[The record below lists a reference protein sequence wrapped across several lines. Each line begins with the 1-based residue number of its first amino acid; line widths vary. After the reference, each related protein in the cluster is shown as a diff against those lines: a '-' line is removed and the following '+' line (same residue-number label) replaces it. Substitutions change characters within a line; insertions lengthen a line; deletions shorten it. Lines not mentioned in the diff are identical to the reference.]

1 MKNRASNAQWITVR
15 SFGWVLGR
23 PGTPRAR
30 DCAPAWQFLSP
41 GASRD
46 APTARRQ
53 SQDSKIAWPACSPA
67 PWASLDAPGLAVPRP
82 GHPWTPRDS
91 TKPSSHRNLG
101 SIALFCIICST
112 LTLNDLALCWWIH
125 LCRCFD
131 KNRMIRSWIWR
142 NGANR
147 VAAAFLSEYWTG
159 FALCTYIFLVW
170 LRGWHSSY

>member
-1 MKNRASNAQWITVR
+1 MNYCTFIW
-15 SFGWVLGR
+15 
-23 PGTPRAR
+23 
-30 DCAPAWQFLSP
+30 LSP

-46 APTARRQ
+46 AQGAGLRAGLAIFESRGVQGCPGRGTARRQ

-170 LRGWHSSY
+170 LRGWHSGY